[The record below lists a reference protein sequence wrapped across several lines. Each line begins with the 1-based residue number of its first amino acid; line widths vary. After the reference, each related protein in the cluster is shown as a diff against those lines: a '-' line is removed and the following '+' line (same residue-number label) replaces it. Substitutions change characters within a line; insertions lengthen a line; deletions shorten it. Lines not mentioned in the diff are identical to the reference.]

1 MNEKIAIIG
10 CGNLGLSI
18 AQGLIKKGMGKNL
31 VVTRRNIQLLKPLE
45 KDGVTVTTDNNYA
58 VTNSKIILLA
68 LKPFKIAQ
76 VLDELNPL
84 LTSEHIVISS
94 ATGVPL
100 KVIEAHSG
108 ACKQTFRVM
117 PNVAAAVA
125 ESASCVCKSA
135 TATDA
140 SLQIVKTFF
149 DLTGKTVIINEELM
163 ESATVLAG
171 CGTAFVLRFIRAMV
185 QAGIQIGFS
194 SQTATEIANQTV
206 KGAAEILLQ
215 TGNHPEAEIDKV
227 TTPKGITI
235 TGLNEMEHQGF
246 SSALIKGMLTAYKK
260 IEESTKN

>member
-18 AQGLIKKGMGKNL
+18 AQGLIKKEEGKNL
-31 VVTRRNIQLLKPLE
+31 IVTRRNIQSLHFLE
-45 KDGVTVTTDNNYA
+45 KDGVKVTTDNHSA
-58 VTNSKIILLA
+58 IKQSKIVLLA

-76 VLDELNPL
+76 MLDELKSD
-84 LTSEHIVISS
+84 LTPDHIVISS

-100 KVIEAHSG
+100 EVIEAHSG
-108 ACKQTFRVM
+108 TCKQVFRVM
-117 PNVAAAVA
+117 PNVAASVA
-125 ESASCVCKSA
+125 QSASCVSKGSN
-135 TATDA
+135 A
-140 SLQIVKTFF
+140 SDESLEIVKSFF
-149 DLTGKTVIINEELM
+149 DKIGSTVIINEELM

-185 QAGIQIGFS
+185 QAGIQIGFN
-194 SQTATEIANQTV
+194 SQTATQIANQTV

-246 SSALIKGMLTAYKK
+246 SAALIRGMLTAYKK
-260 IEESTKN
+260 IEESK

>member
-1 MNEKIAIIG
+1 MNQKIAIIG

-18 AQGLIKKGMGKNL
+18 AQGLIKKGEGKNL
-31 VVTRRNIQLLKPLE
+31 VVTRRNIQSIQILE
-45 KDGVTVTTDNNYA
+45 KEGVTVTTDNHFA
-58 VTNSKIILLA
+58 VSQSKIILLA
-68 LKPFKIAQ
+68 LKPFKTAQ
-76 VLDELNPL
+76 ILEELKSS
-84 LTSEHIVISS
+84 LTPEHIVISS

-100 KVIEAHSG
+100 EILEAHSG
-108 ACKQTFRVM
+108 KCQQVFRVM

-125 ESASCVCKSA
+125 QSASCVCKGSTASA
-135 TATDA
+135 E
-140 SLQIVKTFF
+140 SLEKVKAFF
-149 DLTGKTVIINEELM
+149 DLIGTTVIINEELM

-246 SSALIKGMLTAYKK
+246 SAALIRGMLTAYRK
-260 IEESTKN
+260 IEESK